1 MVIPKKNLLNPM
13 HNNEVMY
20 IARLS
25 DELIRYN
32 RIRVFMFDRKIFPFM
47 NVAYNLRQD
56 EIILSQTMLISGY
69 FNNLKPMIEN
79 KYANFNTHDTTNPIL
94 TELYE
99 SIYDSHQEHRQICA
113 TEIKPLTTEYK
124 KYFDPPLQSI
134 QMTKFAPSAHVCT
147 FEILLFI
154 LRIEASRSGN
164 KKLENITINRLK
176 LIILQFYI
184 ECIENS
190 NNEIHT
196 KNNIADIFKYYG
208 MKDIGDEYK
217 EKIKTGEDEDFIETI
232 PFLESYWLTRLDIWI
247 IANYFKLPIILL
259 YYPNMTLIETRQSFS
274 TLSTY
279 FYDASEVV
287 ELQEADVERHRDS
300 SSESEE
306 GELTGMG
313 MGMGMGMSASALAV
327 PKRYTQEY
335 YFLVVPRIKNEGV
348 EIPTYSIISKD
359 DTYLLPLSAI
369 RPQVQNK
376 ILEEMSKHY
385 VLSTDISS
393 RVGLSMDD
401 LDNVFER
408 ELRKDELT
416 DNKEYIISFVK
427 NFNLYALL
435 KERERAVS
443 VFSAESQSQTPP
455 HESLELE
462 LADVE
467 DKVQP
472 PLDQPASL
480 ALGLSKKK
488 LPGSKS
494 TKHVMPPSLL
504 KMEKEKEMEM
514 EKEKEVVP
522 KPSSSASKKAKPKA
536 LSAAKS
542 ATMPAPLSIF
552 KESADVTAE
561 VAAAAP
567 LVAPVPKK
575 TRARGIVVPKLNIAS
590 IEDYTPPQIPEASV
604 APLLKLP
611 TFQAKIGSKK
621 MQPISVSSSGVEAAA
636 EAAAA
641 EAAAQ
646 PRPQPQPEQPE
657 EE

>member
-1 MVIPKKNLLNPM
+1 
-13 HNNEVMY
+13 
-20 IARLS
+20 
-25 DELIRYN
+25 
-32 RIRVFMFDRKIFPFM
+32 
-47 NVAYNLRQD
+47 
-56 EIILSQTMLISGY
+56 
-69 FNNLKPMIEN
+69 
-79 KYANFNTHDTTNPIL
+79 
-94 TELYE
+94 
-99 SIYDSHQEHRQICA
+99 
-113 TEIKPLTTEYK
+113 
-124 KYFDPPLQSI
+124 
-134 QMTKFAPSAHVCT
+134 
-147 FEILLFI
+147 
-154 LRIEASRSGN
+154 
-164 KKLENITINRLK
+164 
-176 LIILQFYI
+176 
-184 ECIENS
+184 
-190 NNEIHT
+190 
-196 KNNIADIFKYYG
+196 
-208 MKDIGDEYK
+208 
-217 EKIKTGEDEDFIETI
+217 
-232 PFLESYWLTRLDIWI
+232 
-247 IANYFKLPIILL
+247 
-259 YYPNMTLIETRQSFS
+259 
-274 TLSTY
+274 
-279 FYDASEVV
+279 
-287 ELQEADVERHRDS
+287 
-300 SSESEE
+300 
-306 GELTGMG
+306 
-313 MGMGMGMSASALAV
+313 
-327 PKRYTQEY
+327 
-335 YFLVVPRIKNEGV
+335 
-348 EIPTYSIISKD
+348 
-359 DTYLLPLSAI
+359 
-369 RPQVQNK
+369 
-376 ILEEMSKHY
+376 
-385 VLSTDISS
+385 
-393 RVGLSMDD
+393 MDD

-488 LPGSKS
+488 LSGSKS

-504 KMEKEKEMEM
+504 KMEKEKEK

-641 EAAAQ
+641 Q
-646 PRPQPQPEQPE
+646 PRPKPEQPE